1 MTWRVVVFVIVVR
14 VLAYPQVFSQRGFV
28 NVSTTGYPQTTPN
41 DQAHGLGESELRYEA
56 KWRPTPWL
64 TLNGSLDARVD
75 THRQDERSL
84 HLDWQNRTLA
94 RPSLSVHRLSAIL
107 TKDNWTVELGQQF
120 VRWGTADFLNP
131 TDRFAPKDFLNV
143 LDQETLPIL
152 AARVTYAKNRNT
164 FDVVWQP
171 LFTPG
176 RIPLFSQRWTLLPP
190 GTNFVV
196 ENPVYPGRSSFGAR
210 WDYNASGY
218 EYSLSYYD
226 GFDYLPLFKQL
237 AIAPAPA
244 LSLSFA
250 SLRLYGGDAAIPVKP
265 FTLKMEVA
273 YYTSPAQQE
282 DEHALYLVQ
291 LERQIHELG
300 VALAYAGDLV
310 TSAGNTAQSSL
321 ERGFAR
327 SIIGHANYVI
337 DPNRSLLLDLVV
349 RQNGRGSV
357 VRPKYTEAY
366 GQHWRITVGYAWVR
380 GSNDDFLGRYHLN
393 SYAIAEARYS
403 F

>member
-1 MTWRVVVFVIVVR
+1 MTWRVILLVIVAR
-14 VLAYPQVFSQRGFV
+14 LFACSQVFSQRGFV
-28 NVSTTGYPQTTPN
+28 DLSTTAYPQTAPN
-41 DQAHGLGESELRYEA
+41 DQAHGLAEGLLRYEA
-56 KWRPTPWL
+56 KWRPSPWF
-64 TLNGSLDARVD
+64 TLNGSLDARAD

-131 TDRFAPKDFLNV
+131 TDRFAPKDFLNL

-152 AARVTYAKNRNT
+152 AARVTYTKNRST
-164 FDVVWQP
+164 FDFVWQP
-171 LFTPG
+171 RFTPG
-176 RIPLFSQRWTLLPP
+176 RIPLFNQRWTLLPP
-190 GTNFVV
+190 GTDAVV
-196 ENPVYPGRSSFGAR
+196 ENPIYPGRSSFGAR
-210 WDYNASGY
+210 WGYTASGY
-218 EYSLSYYD
+218 EYSLSYFD
-226 GFDYLPLFKQL
+226 GFDYLPLFKEL
-237 AIAPAPA
+237 TSAPPPA
-244 LSLSFA
+244 LSLSFP
-250 SLRLYGGDAAIPVKP
+250 SLRLYGGDAAIPFKP

-273 YYTSPAQQE
+273 YYTSPAQQQ

-291 LERQIHELG
+291 FERQVRELG
-300 VALAYAGDLV
+300 IALAYAGDLV
-310 TSAGNTAQSSL
+310 TSASNTAQFSL

-327 SIIGHANYVI
+327 SIIGHADYVL
-337 DPNRSLLLDLVV
+337 DPNRSILLDLVV

-366 GQHWRITVGYAWVR
+366 GQHWRITVGYAWLR

-393 SYAIAEARYS
+393 SHAIGEVRYS